1 MRRSLRC
8 QDLPTAD
15 EYGRK
20 CQGMQCNEGCQK
32 PDIQTSV
39 PFDSKWRQNADIML
53 IIYCHQFARVV
64 SCLTEIPVSTAQD
77 RDLWKLKMDIIIFS
91 NANAITST
99 REGRG
104 GVKFMMMTMV
114 ILIAFKWDVAFNTRF
129 YCTLG
134 RIKYMQLWPQNLWP
148 LAKQQHWPNVAGL
161 VWLSRIIGTK
171 SLLKSVP
178 NTARPHWI

>member
-91 NANAITST
+91 NANAITSA

-104 GVKFMMMTMV
+104 GVKFMAYDQ
-114 ILIAFKWDVAFNTRF
+114 IDVAVAINDDDDNGD
-129 YCTLG
+129 LN
-134 RIKYMQLWPQNLWP
+134 RIQMRCRL
-148 LAKQQHWPNVAGL
+148 
-161 VWLSRIIGTK
+161 
-171 SLLKSVP
+171 
-178 NTARPHWI
+178 